1 MKTAMIQVHGSSLTG
16 DGIFRKWIDGQKRFA
31 AIIDGDNL
39 IIKKTRS
46 LLDFAAPADGSQM
59 TPEEVAVETH
69 RARKR

>member
-1 MKTAMIQVHGSSLTG
+1 MKTAMLQVQGATLTG
-16 DGIFRKWIDGQKRFA
+16 DGIFRKWINGQKKFA

-46 LLDFAAPADGSQM
+46 LLDFAGPADGHQM
-59 TPEEVAVETH
+59 TPEEVSVETH